1 MSDRKKVLVGFD
13 GSVDRTVRPIQVAGN
28 PNRYFATIG
37 EYGRHIVSKAGLSCS
52 IQNEIIKSQAGG
64 NNVFVAQSLN
74 AQGYDVFLA
83 GLFGENSLTAEF
95 LPLAEKGIELCSFGD
110 NQFCECYEFD
120 DGKIMISP
128 QVPDMPEPFDK
139 LSNALGDKAALF
151 RDADLVAML
160 NWGEIPWMQKLW
172 DDAADYMYTGK
183 KDEEKFVFFDPADV
197 SCRSEDEI
205 RGMLRCMKKAAM
217 ARHCVLSINENET
230 LSLGKAVYNGESR
243 PELILES
250 LVSDGYVDEVVMH
263 TLYRALAFDG
273 NSFAEAPTNHVEKPL
288 ISTGAGD
295 NFNGG
300 YCAAV
305 LEKLPLKERV
315 VRANYTS
322 YVYLTTG
329 QPAKNLSDSR
339 WTIY

>member
-128 QVPDMPEPFDK
+128 QISDMPKPFEK
-139 LSNALGDKAALF
+139 LSAAMSDNINLF
-151 RDADLVAML
+151 HEADLIAML
-160 NWGEIPWMQKLW
+160 NWGEIPWMQQLW
-172 DDAADYMYTGK
+172 DDAAEYMFTGEK
-183 KDEEKFVFFDPADV
+183 ADDKFVFFDPADM
-197 SCRSEDEI
+197 SCRADDEI
-205 RGMLRCMKKAAM
+205 KQMLQCMKKASK
-217 ARHCVLSINENET
+217 ARHCALSINENET
-230 LSLGKAVYNGESR
+230 LTIGKAIYNGESR
-243 PELILES
+243 PEVILES
-250 LVSDGYVDEVVMH
+250 LVNDGYVNEVVMH

-273 NSFAEAPTNHVEKPL
+273 KSFAEAPTDHVEKPL
-288 ISTGAGD
+288 FSTGAGD

-300 YCAAV
+300 YCSALLQKCSLVKRIKVANRAAHHFI
-305 LEKLPLKERV
+305 
-315 VRANYTS
+315 
-322 YVYLTTG
+322 TTG
-329 QPAKNLSDSR
+329 TQAGLE
-339 WTIY
+339 IFE

>member
-1 MSDRKKVLVGFD
+1 MDNRKKVLVGFD
-13 GSVDRTVRPIQVAGN
+13 GSVDRTVRPIQIAGK

-37 EYGRHIVSKAGLSCS
+37 DYGRHIVSKAGLSCS
-52 IQNEIIKSQAGG
+52 IQTEVIKSQAGG
-64 NNVFVAQSLN
+64 NNVFVAQSLK

-83 GLFGENSLTAEF
+83 GLFGEKAFTPEF
-95 LPLAEKGIELCSFGD
+95 MPLAEKGIELCSFGD
-110 NQFCECYEFD
+110 NQLCECYEFD

-128 QVPDMPEPFDK
+128 QIPDMHEPFK
-139 LSNALGDKAALF
+139 NLCAALGDKAALF
-151 RDADLVAML
+151 READLVAML

-172 DDAADYMYTGK
+172 DDAADYMYTGR
-183 KDEEKFVFFDPADV
+183 KDEDKFVFFDPADV
-197 SCRSEDEI
+197 SCRADDEI
-205 RGMLRCMKKAAM
+205 LQMLRCMKKASK
-217 ARHCVLSINENET
+217 ARRCVLSINENET
-230 LSLGKAVYNGESR
+230 LTIGKVVYNGQSR
-243 PELILES
+243 PELILEN
-250 LVSDGYVDEVVMH
+250 LVNDGYVDEVVMH
-263 TLYRALAFDG
+263 TVYRALAFDG

-305 LEKLPLKERV
+305 LEKLTLKERV

-329 QPAKNLSDSR
+329 QPAKNISD
-339 WTIY
+339 